1 MPWTSNGSIRW
12 RGVVE
17 GQSEKTLHESAPYA
31 IRLNRILC
39 WKGRELLLRTVRIAS
54 VEQVASEA
62 APIPLQLFEPTAVG
76 FLLNMTPA
84 ATDERI
90 EIVLANP
97 TSRPQRYDAE
107 LSGLRVRER
116 APGGVSAVR
125 PNGAP
130 RSAKMDKRS

>member
-1 MPWTSNGSIRW
+1 MPWDANASIRW

-62 APIPLQLFEPTAVG
+62 EPIPLQLFEPTAVG
-76 FLLNMTPA
+76 FLLNMAPA
-84 ATDERI
+84 DTGERI

-97 TSRPQRYDAE
+97 TSRTQRYDVE
-107 LSGLRVRER
+107 LAGLRVRKR
-116 APGGVSAVR
+116 TRGGVSSV
-125 PNGAP
+125 PPDGAP
-130 RSAKMDKRS
+130 RSPKRG